1 MIEKLLSILAGWKGY
16 AATAIAALSL
26 GAGAAWYV
34 QGLRIDALDTALT
47 AANTR
52 AKTAESANKTCAA
65 DVAASNAA
73 VDDLRRQAQARA
85 DAAAKAVADAEQ
97 RASEADKR
105 VRDILRTP
113 APDPDQCKAVDMFTA
128 DFLRERTR

>member
-1 MIEKLLSILAGWKGY
+1 MIEKLLSLLAGWKGY
-16 AATAIAALSL
+16 AATALTTL
-26 GAGAAWYV
+26 GIGVGVAWYV
-34 QGLRIDALDTALT
+34 QGLRIDALDTKLT
-47 AANTR
+47 AANNR
-52 AKTAESANKTCAA
+52 AVTAEGANKTCAA

-73 VDDLRRQAQARA
+73 VDDLLRQAKARE

-113 APDPDQCKAVDMFTA
+113 APDPDQCKAVDIFTS